1 MARAA
6 YADRFTS
13 LLDKIFILFSKIIV
27 FRYIYLMDDPSSA
40 VDIHV
45 GNDMFNHQICGALK
59 DNTVVSSPID
69 FRLFQ

>member
-1 MARAA
+1 
-6 YADRFTS
+6 
-13 LLDKIFILFSKIIV
+13 
-27 FRYIYLMDDPSSA
+27 MDDPSSA

-69 FRLFQ
+69 FRLFQWYYYSLS